1 MIPLALFRHSAVS
14 QLYKDIN
21 INLARYRDGDF
32 EFLTEDPSRFIESK
46 CQIDEDRLVDVNC
59 SSDDT
64 NEVACCLAV
73 ADGLNGVTPYLARD
87 ERIWVRLTHVE
98 LLHYSRTRWPIP
110 STNAEAVTHIQ
121 KHFFARSARGIER
134 DNAISRLWWMATVA
148 SKVEGLK
155 TSEALDAL
163 LFQSDVRASII
174 ERPSTSQ
181 NTALLSALVIQLHK
195 SLLSNQELFER
206 KRFRSLMKQL
216 NINGG
221 VKLLDVLGVDVLQ
234 EMVGEAA
241 KS

>member
-1 MIPLALFRHSAVS
+1 MIPLALFRHGAVL

-21 INLARYRDGDF
+21 LNLARYRDSDF
-32 EFLTEDPSRFIESK
+32 EFLNEDPSKFIESK
-46 CQIDEDRLVDVNC
+46 CQIDEDRLLDVHC

-64 NEVACCLAV
+64 NEAACCLAV

-87 ERIWVRLTHVE
+87 ERIWVRLTHIE

-110 STNAEAVTHIQ
+110 STDIEAVAHIQ

-148 SKVEGLK
+148 GKVEGLK

-221 VKLLDVLGVDVLQ
+221 VKLLDVLGVDILQ
-234 EMVGEAA
+234 EMVEEAA

>member
-1 MIPLALFRHSAVS
+1 MIPLALFRHSAIS

-46 CQIDEDRLVDVNC
+46 CQIDEGRLVDVHC

-64 NEVACCLAV
+64 NEVACCMAV

-87 ERIWVRLTHVE
+87 ERIWVRLTHIE

-110 STNAEAVTHIQ
+110 STDTEAVTHIQ

>member
-1 MIPLALFRHSAVS
+1 MIPLALFRHSAVL
-14 QLYKDIN
+14 QLYKDIGA
-21 INLARYRDGDF
+21 NLSRYREGNF
-32 EFLTEDPSRFIESK
+32 EFLTEDPSRLIESK
-46 CQIDEDRLVDVNC
+46 CQIDEDRLLDVHC
-59 SSDDT
+59 SPEDA
-64 NEVACCLAV
+64 NEAACCLAV

-87 ERIWVRLTHVE
+87 ERVWVRLTHIE

-110 STNAEAVTHIQ
+110 NKDEAAITHIQ

-134 DNAISRLWWMATVA
+134 DNAASRLWWMATVA

-155 TSEALDAL
+155 AADALEAL
-163 LFQSDVRASII
+163 LFQSDVRANII

-195 SLLSNQELFER
+195 SLQSDQALFER

-216 NINGG
+216 NLNGG
-221 VKLLDVLGVDVLQ
+221 VKLLDVLGVDDLQ

-241 KS
+241 KT